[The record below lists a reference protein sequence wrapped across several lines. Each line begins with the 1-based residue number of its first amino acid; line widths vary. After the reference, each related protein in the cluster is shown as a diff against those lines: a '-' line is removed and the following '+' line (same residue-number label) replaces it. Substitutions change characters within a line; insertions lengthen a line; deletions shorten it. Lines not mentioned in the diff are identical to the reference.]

1 MHILVTGGTGFVG
14 QHLVAA
20 LLARG
25 DSVAVVSRELQK
37 SPLAAGA
44 RLIGWERCELETEK
58 AHAVVHLAGAG
69 VAEARWTKARLALL
83 RSSRI
88 GPTEALARVMAKNPR
103 GARVLVSASAVG
115 FYGMRRDNDFLDE
128 AAPSGNDVLADLCVA
143 WESAASPAR
152 DAGIRVV
159 HPRFGMVLGK
169 GGGALEKMSP
179 PFRAYLGG
187 PLGDGTQWISWV
199 HLDDVVRSLLF
210 ALDTSTAEGPVNV
223 TAPEPVTM
231 NHFARALGH
240 ALGRPSSF
248 RVPSFALKMAMGDMA
263 QMLLTG
269 QRVLPKKLLES
280 AFSFEWPTL
289 EGALDDIVGA

>member
-1 MHILVTGGTGFVG
+1 MHVLVTGGTGFVG

-25 DSVAVVSRELQK
+25 DSVAVVSRERQK
-37 SPLAAGA
+37 SPLAAAA
-44 RLIGWERCELETEK
+44 RLVGWDRYELETEK

-169 GGGALEKMSP
+169 GGGALEKMTP

-210 ALDTSTAEGPVNV
+210 ALDTSTVEGPVNV

-231 NHFARALGH
+231 NHFARALGQ
-240 ALGRPSSF
+240 ALGRPSAF
-248 RVPSFALKMAMGDMA
+248 RVPSLALKMAMGDMA